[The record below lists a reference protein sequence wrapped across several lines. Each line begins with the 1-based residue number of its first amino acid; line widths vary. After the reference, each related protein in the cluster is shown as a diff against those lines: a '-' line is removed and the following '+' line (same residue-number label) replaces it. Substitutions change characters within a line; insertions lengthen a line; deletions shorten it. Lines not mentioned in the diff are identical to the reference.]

1 MNSEERVINSLK
13 RMEVDRIPTFE
24 WSIDKKVINKMI
36 NGASEEEFIYKMDID
51 AFVIEIDYI
60 KKEIEP
66 GVFRDEWG
74 TIERSTGEAHTISSK
89 GCIKTIDD
97 FKKYNPPDPY
107 ASYRYKTIEEMI
119 LKHKDKKAVIV
130 RLNDVFSIPRNL
142 LGYEDL
148 FINIASNPALIQ
160 GLIDMSIEYNTIL
173 AQEVVKRGVKII
185 FTGDDYAYDR
195 GLLISPKSFD
205 SLFYPGFKKIIKN
218 FKDLGL
224 LVIKHT
230 DGDIWK
236 IIDQLVDS
244 GIDCID
250 PIDPSGGMQILD
262 VKEKYGDRVAL
273 KGNVDCAHT
282 LSFGSV
288 DEVVAETKK
297 CIKDGGPGYG
307 YILSSSNTIHS
318 AVQPE
323 NYKAMLETL
332 MEFGNYPIQIP

>member
-1 MNSEERVINSLK
+1 MNSEQRVINSLK

-24 WSIDKKVINKMI
+24 WSIDKKVINGIMK
-36 NGASEEEFIYKMDID
+36 GASEEEFIYKMGID
-51 AFVIEIDYI
+51 AFVIEIDYN
-60 KKEIEP
+60 KQEIEP

-74 TIERSTGEAHTISSK
+74 KIERSTGEAHTISSK
-89 GCIKTIDD
+89 GCIKTMDD
-97 FKKYNPPDPY
+97 FKKYSPPDPY
-107 ASYRYKTIEEMI
+107 AAHRYQTIEDMV
-119 LKHKDKKAVIV
+119 LKHKDKKALIV

-148 FINIASNPALIQ
+148 FINIASNPKLIE
-160 GLIDMSIEYNTIL
+160 GLIEMSIEYNTIL
-173 AQEVVKRGVKII
+173 AQEIVKRGVKII
-185 FTGDDYAYDR
+185 FTGDDYAYDK
-195 GLLISPKSFD
+195 GLLISPKSFEE
-205 SLFYPGFKKIIKN
+205 LFYPGFKKIIKN

-250 PIDPSGGMQILD
+250 PIDPSGGMQILE
-262 VKEKYGDRVAL
+262 VKKKFADRVAL
-273 KGNVDCAHT
+273 KGNVDCAYT

-288 DEVVAETKK
+288 DEVVAEAKK

-307 YILSSSNTIHS
+307 YIFSSSNTIHS
-318 AVQPE
+318 SVKPE
-323 NYKAMLETL
+323 NYMAMLDTL
-332 MEFGNYPIQIP
+332 MEFGSYPIRL